1 MRAKITKR
9 AVDAAHPNKNDVFIW
24 DTETKGFGLK
34 VTPAGNKIYVVQAR
48 LKDTGKVV
56 RCTIGKHGAPW
67 TPEKARQEAVR
78 LLGTI
83 ASSANPNEAKKRAR
97 GDMTVS
103 SLCDLYL
110 AEGCDK
116 KKPSTI
122 KVERSQIERHV
133 KPLLGQKQLRSLTRG
148 DIERFMSDVSAGKTA
163 TDEKTG
169 PRGRAVVRGGKG
181 IANRTADLLASMLA
195 FAANRG
201 LRTDNPVRGVQ
212 RYRRNP
218 KERFLSSSE
227 LAKLGEALG
236 RAGAEGENPYALA
249 AIRLLILTGCR
260 KNEVLSLRWD
270 WVDTERA
277 CLRLPDS
284 KTGAKTVPLG
294 APALAFLQAIPR
306 FESNSHVFPSGTGDG
321 HFVGLQKVWSRVRNR
336 AGLDDVRLHDLR
348 HSFASVAV
356 AGGDSLYLVGKVLG
370 HRQARTTERYAH
382 LGDDPVRAVADRTAE
397 TIAAAMNGEMA
408 NSQAG
413 TSTQQKHDA

>member
-1 MRAKITKR
+1 MQAKITKR
-9 AVDAAHPNKNDVFIW
+9 AVDAARPAKNDVFFW

-67 TPEKARQEAVR
+67 TPDKARQEAVR
-78 LLGTI
+78 LLGMI
-83 ASSANPNEAKKRAR
+83 ASGINLNEAKMKAR

-133 KPLLGQKQLRSLTRG
+133 KPLLGQKQARSLTRG
-148 DIERFMSDVSAGKTA
+148 DIERFMSDVAAGKTA

-195 FAANRG
+195 FAVHRG
-201 LRTDNPVRGVQ
+201 VRTDNPVRGVQ

-236 RAGAEGENPYALA
+236 RAGKEGENPYALA

-270 WVDTERA
+270 WVDTERG

-294 APALAFLQAIPR
+294 APALELLQAIPS
-306 FESNSHVFPSGTGDG
+306 FEGNPHVFPSGTGGG
-321 HFVGLQKVWSRVRNR
+321 HFVGLQKVWSRVRDR
-336 AGLDDVRLHDLR
+336 AGLADLRLHDLR

-382 LGDDPVRAVADRTAE
+382 LSDDPVRAVADRAAE
-397 TIAAAMNGEMA
+397 QIASAMNGVTKPE
-408 NSQAG
+408 
-413 TSTQQKHDA
+413 